1 MSNTFD
7 TLRFRHL
14 VPESKLSYKLIIAV
28 SSIYIYMNI
37 GTQIKGKSL
46 LRRFDKSTT
55 ALSHLLKPMDPLNT
69 YRLTDRIAF

>member
-28 SSIYIYMNI
+28 SSIYMNI